1 MHFRRGG
8 RRDFVMR
15 ATKSLLIEPP
25 AIHRANQRS
34 RFSLARKCSE
44 CIFEFFNRIGHFP
57 TFTRASQYLTE
68 TGRSKLHPGAVD
80 NLLDHLIHV
89 KQYCLRNAGPSA
101 LVVGWL

>member
-1 MHFRRGG
+1 LNDYFAEGGPRRFG
-8 RRDFVMR
+8 RT
-15 ATKSLLIEPP
+15 ATIV
-25 AIHRANQRS
+25 AQA
-34 RFSLARKCSE
+34 AR
-44 CIFEFFNRIGHFP
+44 GHFP

-101 LVVGWL
+101 LAVGWL